1 MNKKIIA
8 TFLAAILAFSLVGCS
23 NSKTTTNAP
32 AEPTAKKEETKSTN
46 PLDDLKKAFVDAGLK
61 VGDNKE
67 LAFAMLGA
75 SNGYKFDINGK
86 PIEIYY
92 YDSKKLTD
100 DQKKFYNQA
109 KNGSVDM
116 SGFNLPVKFK
126 NDIMLVRFDKHPNKD
141 KILEVF
147 NNFKH

>member
-1 MNKKIIA
+1 MNKKIISA
-8 TFLAAILAFSLVGCS
+8 LLTALLAFSLVSCS
-23 NSKTTTNAP
+23 TSKTAATNSQ
-32 AEPTAKKEETKSTN
+32 TDVKKEETKSTN

-92 YDSKKLTD
+92 YDSKKLTK
-100 DQKKFYNQA
+100 DQKKFYDQA

-126 NDIMLVRFDKHPNKD
+126 NDIMLVRFDEHPNKD